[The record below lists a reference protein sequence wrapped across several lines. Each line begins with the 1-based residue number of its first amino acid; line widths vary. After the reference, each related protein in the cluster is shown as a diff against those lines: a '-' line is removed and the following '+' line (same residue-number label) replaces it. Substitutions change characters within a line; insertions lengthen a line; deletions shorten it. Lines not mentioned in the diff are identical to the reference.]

1 MTSARQIS
9 ADQTFEVISRCISR
23 LFLLA
28 PSYEVTQT
36 FLYVLGHY
44 AKKHGVTLYALVL
57 MANHYHLL
65 GLDKHGNLPHFMRD
79 LNSFVARVL
88 NHGYGRDDKFW
99 SGDGYHIVRLI
110 KPEDV
115 WAWLMYITSN
125 PSNADLVVRT
135 QDYPGF
141 VTTPGKIGKPI
152 CTHRPSFFRED
163 GVMLET
169 AEVVF
174 EVPACLELSHD
185 EYVARFD
192 REFRDAEFSAKR

>member
-1 MTSARQIS
+1 M
-9 ADQTFEVISRCISR
+9 ISRCISR

-44 AKKHGVTLYALVL
+44 AKKHGITLYALVL

-99 SGDGYHIVRLI
+99 TGDGYHIVRPI
-110 KPEDV
+110 NPEDV
-115 WAWLMYITSN
+115 WARLMYITSN
-125 PSNADLVVRT
+125 PINADLVVRT

-141 VTTPGKIGKPI
+141 VTGRMSSAG
-152 CTHRPSFFRED
+152 CHRSSV
-163 GVMLET
+163 GQHG
-169 AEVVF
+169 AEVV
-174 EVPACLELSHD
+174 AGLH
-185 EYVARFD
+185 
-192 REFRDAEFSAKR
+192 RECVVEPPDVLMPSLIGNSTGRP